1 MATFKLPVWQTKTN
15 RKVAKSVHQTRA
27 ATVADN
33 FESHKN
39 KVSDCG
45 SGLLCW
51 LQSRKASMAQIA
63 ITMIMGPA
71 DVQQYWSSNEPEN
84 CRKPVNMLCM
94 AASSGRCGG
103 ADVTIPRSQLTSL
116 HLVLPIL
123 YSHHPAPDTVI
134 SFHFLA
140 TNTSPPSH
148 PHLANPTGHA
158 SMTIQL

>member
-1 MATFKLPVWQTKTN
+1 MTAMNGKMKAICANRSIQTLHALMGLTSPEVLKYNYADVTSFIVNDSFDQLHRWQMATFKLPVWQTKTN

-39 KVSDCG
+39 EVSDCG

-63 ITMIMGPA
+63 ITIIMGPA
-71 DVQQYWSSNEPEN
+71 AVQQYWSSNEPEN

-94 AASSGRCGG
+94 GG
-103 ADVTIPRSQLTSL
+103 AGVQ
-116 HLVLPIL
+116 
-123 YSHHPAPDTVI
+123 
-134 SFHFLA
+134 
-140 TNTSPPSH
+140 
-148 PHLANPTGHA
+148 
-158 SMTIQL
+158 M

>member
-15 RKVAKSVHQTRA
+15 RKVAKSVHQTRVA
-27 ATVADN
+27 IVADN

-39 KVSDCG
+39 EVSDCG

-63 ITMIMGPA
+63 ITMITGPA
-71 DVQQYWSSNEPEN
+71 ALQQYWGPNEPEN

-103 ADVTIPRSQLTSL
+103 ADVTIQRSQLTSL
-116 HLVLPIL
+116 HLVATVL
-123 YSHHPAPDTVI
+123 YTLHPAPDTLI

-148 PHLANPTGHA
+148 QPR
-158 SMTIQL
+158 